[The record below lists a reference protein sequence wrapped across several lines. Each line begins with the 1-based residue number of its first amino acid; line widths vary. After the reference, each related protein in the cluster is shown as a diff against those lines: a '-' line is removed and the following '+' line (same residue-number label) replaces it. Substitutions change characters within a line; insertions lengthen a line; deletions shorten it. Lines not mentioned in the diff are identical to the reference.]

1 MKQYGRDYTTFK
13 FLSHSAGIW
22 RSRCAWQLQ
31 VIIIRAQSEEIAIS
45 FLATFIE
52 LMVPDR
58 FALFFFF
65 CLHRCG
71 HQTALIRIC
80 HALPGSNKLMWTK
93 GARKGSVKL
102 EFGATHCPSL
112 LLIPICL
119 QLHPAKP
126 RCECFKHTYRHTGTN
141 THTHQR
147 AQSLEEKLKRAGP
160 TPTW

>member
-45 FLATFIE
+45 FLATLIE

-65 CLHRCG
+65 LSAQVWTSNSPNQDLSCSSWIKQTHVDKRCKEG
-71 HQTALIRIC
+71 
-80 HALPGSNKLMWTK
+80 
-93 GARKGSVKL
+93 
-102 EFGATHCPSL
+102 
-112 LLIPICL
+112 IPICL

-126 RCECFKHTYRHTGTN
+126 KCECFRHTHRHTGTN